1 MLDDIRNWWK
11 LKNYEGYIGYVFYII
26 FKEYEVNGM
35 GDFDKCLNMVK
46 KLMIFFL
53 VRFYI

>member
-35 GDFDKCLNMVK
+35 GDFDKVN
-46 KLMIFFL
+46 IFGIF
-53 VRFYI
+53 